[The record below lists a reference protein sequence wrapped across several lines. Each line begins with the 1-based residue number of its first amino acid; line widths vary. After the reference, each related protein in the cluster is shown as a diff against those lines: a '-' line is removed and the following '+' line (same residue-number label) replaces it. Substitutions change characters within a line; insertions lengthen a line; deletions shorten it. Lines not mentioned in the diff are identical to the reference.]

1 MTLVLV
7 DEAGEPA
14 GVLPPFEV
22 STPWWQDV
30 AEFGRGVQVLR
41 LLSADRPAPPGG
53 AVTYLAQLDGEPGVA
68 RPGESAVAQQDGESG
83 VTRPGDESGVARSGG
98 PQESG
103 PHPKRP
109 PYAEPGGPA
118 AAIAWARAAL
128 GRPELLARQQRTWN
142 LSAIWRLDEPGGAP
156 VAWLKQV
163 PWFFAHEAA
172 AIGLVA
178 AVAPGLTPPVLAAGE
193 PGRLLMGHL
202 PGGDC
207 WDAGPEVCE
216 EVAAAFHPVQVHY
229 ATHPT
234 GPLPAVGLDV
244 AEVAAPHLDAIDGLR
259 ELIDDLPR
267 RLAEV
272 ARCGLPDTLVHGDL
286 HLGNVV
292 RGEDGGLTII
302 DWGDSAVGHPAFDIL
317 RLTGRAADPEPLIA
331 AWARRWQRSVPGCD
345 PLRAVDLLRPVAAL
359 RDAVVYAA
367 FLAAIEPAEW
377 PYHAADVAAN
387 LSRAASMV
395 GR

>member
-1 MTLVLV
+1 VERIVTLVLV
-7 DEAGEPA
+7 DAAGEPA
-14 GVLPPFEV
+14 GQLPPFEV
-22 STPWWQDV
+22 STPWWPDV

-53 AVTYLAQLDGEPGVA
+53 AVTYLAQLDGE
-68 RPGESAVAQQDGESG
+68 SAP
-83 VTRPGDESGVARSGG
+83 VTKGST
-98 PQESG
+98 
-103 PHPKRP
+103 HPKRP

-128 GRPELLARQQRTWN
+128 DRPDLVVRQQRTWN
-142 LSAIWRLDEPGGAP
+142 LSAIWRFDEPGGTP

-178 AVAPGLTPPVLAAGE
+178 AVAPGLVPSVLAAGE
-193 PGRLLMGHL
+193 PGRLLMPHL

-229 ATHPT
+229 ATHPA
-234 GPLPAVGLDV
+234 GPLPAVNLD
-244 AEVAAPHLDAIDGLR
+244 AAAVAAPHLGAIPGLR
-259 ELIDDLPR
+259 ELIDDVPR

-272 ARCGLPDTLVHGDL
+272 AQCGLPDTLVHGDL

-292 RGEDGGLTII
+292 RGDGGRLTII

-317 RLTGRAADPEPLIA
+317 RLTARVDDPEPLIA
-331 AWARRWQRSVPGCD
+331 SWARRWQHSVPGSD
-345 PLRAVDLLRPVAAL
+345 PLRAVELLRPVAAL

-367 FLAAIEPAEW
+367 FLDAIEPSEW
-377 PYHAADVAAN
+377 PYHAADVPSN
-387 LSRAASMV
+387 LARAASMV
-395 GR
+395 GG